1 MDRKVKI
8 NFNIIAI
15 VCILV
20 LAVAFT
26 PRALQNDT
34 FYTIK
39 IGEHILQNGI
49 DMHDP
54 FSIHDLPYT
63 YPHWLY
69 DVGIYLI
76 YQAGGMLGIYVS
88 TMILASILGLL
99 IYFVNKKLIKND
111 LVSFVSTLGIMYVLA
126 GFIAARAQLVT
137 YILFTLQ
144 IYLIEKF
151 LETKK
156 KRYGIGLIIIPIIIA
171 NVHLAV
177 WPFYFILF
185 LPYVAEYI
193 IALIQD
199 SHIIYKIAKK
209 YGESQIKRLS
219 KKQGNEE
226 KIAKIELQNKQREE
240 KQKQYIETQNFRRQ
254 NPYKLKIVRNDNV
267 KWLIVIIIICAFT
280 GLLTPLGDT
289 PYTYLVKTLQGN
301 TTKSINE
308 HQPMVLIQSTDTLA
322 IIAIALSILI
332 LTDTKIRLKDFFM
345 LGGLIVLALMSKRQL
360 SMLALIGVYSTNRL
374 ICDLFKKYDPTGT
387 DKFMKMITSG
397 FGRIITILLVVL
409 VAIVY
414 YKPQANDDFIDSK
427 NYPVE
432 AAKYIKE
439 NLNLD
444 EIRLYNEYNYGSYL
458 IFEDIPVFIDSRAD
472 LYTPEFNED
481 KNKDIFSDF
490 IRVSG
495 LSVHYDTIFDK
506 YEITHLIIPNN
517 TKMELFISKDD
528 NYKELY
534 KDNRFVIYERLKQN

>member
-427 NYPVE
+427 TYPVE